1 MIIIGHE
8 IAWYEMNIINSEQ
21 NNLEK
26 ISEEIKLMSLIIQIF

>member
-8 IAWYEMNIINSEQ
+8 ISWYEMNIINSEQ